1 MRKFRRE
8 DSTMRLVAAF
18 AFALTLSCLGVAPA
32 HADKRVALVIGNA
45 DYQKAD
51 KLANPVTD
59 ARGMRDALSKLGF
72 EIVYGEN
79 LGKQALE
86 RTIGRFANAA
96 QDSDV
101 ALVFFA
107 GHGATFGDVPYVVP
121 VDAQFTS
128 LGEMPYELVPVETL
142 IGELRR
148 AKGLRIAILDAC
160 RDNAAEREL
169 KRATTRG
176 GEITRG
182 LVRVRNPEGLIL
194 AYATQYLSTAADG
207 NSQGNSPFTAA
218 LLSQINTP
226 GLDVKDL
233 FFNVGREVIEATQGR
248 QRPEISVSFYDRY
261 ALAGTEP
268 ASPAARP
275 VATPAPI
282 VPPPTPG
289 PARDLATE
297 EAARAWSGV
306 KDTTSPAMLEA
317 FIARYGDSLYA
328 PFARARLTELRKSQ
342 VAVAP
347 AVVPPPVAP
356 APVQPI
362 ALPRAS
368 RPRAAGENC
377 AATNRPAGIDT
388 YCASSV
394 RSPEYGNSYGVR
406 NLFST
411 DEASAWVEG
420 VVGQGVGEWIVVEF
434 DGLRSVKHIT
444 IHNGYQK
451 NADIFGKNSRVRRV
465 RVIFS
470 QGETRT
476 VPLEDRRGAQTISLD
491 RPIKAYWVQLV
502 IEDVFPGARYT
513 DTAISKLSI
522 SSERAQ

>member
-1 MRKFRRE
+1 
-8 DSTMRLVAAF
+8 MRLVTAIAC
-18 AFALTLSCLGVAPA
+18 ALMLSCVGMTAA
-32 HADKRVALVIGNA
+32 HSDKRVALVIGNA

-51 KLANPVTD
+51 KLANPLTD
-59 ARGMRDALSKLGF
+59 ARGMRDALAKLGF

-121 VDAQFTS
+121 VDAQFAS
-128 LGEMPYELVPVETL
+128 LGEVPYELVQVETL

-169 KRATTRG
+169 KRANVRG
-176 GEITRG
+176 GEVTRG
-182 LVRVRNPEGLIL
+182 LARVRNAEGLIL
-194 AYATQYLSTAADG
+194 AYATQYLATAADG
-207 NSQGNSPFTAA
+207 DPQGGSPFTTA
-218 LLSQINTP
+218 LLSHIATP

-233 FFNVGREVIEATQGR
+233 FFNVGSEVIQATQGR

-261 ALAGTEP
+261 ALVPAEP
-268 ASPAARP
+268 TSSTSPAARP
-275 VATPAPI
+275 PATPAPI
-282 VPPPTPG
+282 VSTPPPG
-289 PARDLATE
+289 PTRNLASE
-297 EAARAWSGV
+297 EAERAWSAV
-306 KDTTSPAMLEA
+306 KDTTSPAVLEA

-328 PFARARLTELRKSQ
+328 QFARARLTELRKTQ

-356 APVQPI
+356 PPVEPI
-362 ALPRAS
+362 VPTRTL
-368 RPRAAGENC
+368 RPRAAGEIC
-377 AATNRPAGIDT
+377 ATTSRPAGVDT

-394 RSPEYGNSYGVR
+394 RAPEYGNSYGVR
-406 NLFST
+406 NLFGA

-420 VVGQGVGEWIVVEF
+420 VAGQGIGEWIVVEF
-434 DGLRSVKHIT
+434 DGLRSVKQIT

-451 NADIFGKNSRVRRV
+451 NSDIFGKNSRVRTV

-476 VPLEDRRGAQTISLD
+476 VPLEDRRGAQTISLE

-502 IEDVFPGARYT
+502 IEDVFPGSRYT
-513 DTAISKLSI
+513 DTAISKLAIASD
-522 SSERAQ
+522 RAQ